1 MTQAQEAENLQRSI
15 GRIEGKLES
24 LVEALSR
31 ADASRSKMYEKIEAV
46 DGKITSALN
55 SVDDL
60 DIRITKIE
68 PVISDV
74 SKWRE
79 RAIGARMTVTIFV
92 ASVGGG
98 VVFALQWLYTHLVGK
113 SS

>member
-1 MTQAQEAENLQRSI
+1 MTQESENLQRAI
-15 GRIEGKLES
+15 GRIEGQLES
-24 LVEALSR
+24 LIASVTR
-31 ADASRSKMYEKIEAV
+31 ADQSRSKMYEKIESV
-46 DGKITSALN
+46 DGKITDAMN

-60 DIRITKIE
+60 DVRISKIE

-79 RAIGARMTVTIFV
+79 RAIGARMAVTIFV
-92 ASVGGG
+92 ASIGGS
-98 VVFALQWLYTHLVGK
+98 VAFAAQWLYTHLVGK